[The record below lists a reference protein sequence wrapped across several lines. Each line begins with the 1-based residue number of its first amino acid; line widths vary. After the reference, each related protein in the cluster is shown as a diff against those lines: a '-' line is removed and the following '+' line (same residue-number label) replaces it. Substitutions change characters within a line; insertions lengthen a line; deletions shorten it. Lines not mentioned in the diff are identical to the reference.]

1 MKRSW
6 QVNIVRLFAL
16 GVVVGF
22 CVVMVVPKQFLS
34 APKWRIHVKGVDG
47 RPAANL
53 PIVESWVDWTLDS
66 NWHEERKTTDAQGL
80 VVFEER
86 SRRYAPIRRVW
97 QTVTQFLRFGFHG
110 SWGAYAVITA
120 DGQHLYADSALRQD
134 ERQSVLMLK

>member
-1 MKRSW
+1 MRRSW
-6 QVNIVRLFAL
+6 SVITARLVAVGIASFLCLLMIVPREFFA
-16 GVVVGF
+16 
-22 CVVMVVPKQFLS
+22 

-53 PIVESWVDWTLDS
+53 AVVESWVDWTLDFG
-66 NWHEERKTTDAQGL
+66 WHEERKTTDAGGM

-120 DGQHLYADSALRQD
+120 DGQHLYADSSFGQD
-134 ERQSVLMLK
+134 ERRSVLMLK